1 VTSKKTLN
9 RENLEALGAQRL
21 AELLI
26 ELGTGNAAVKR
37 RLRLELAS
45 TQRPSEVAKE
55 IRKRLTTIARSR
67 TFVDWQNRKTLIED
81 LESQRRAIVAQ
92 IANTD
97 PSESLELMWQFMA
110 LANPIFE
117 RCDDGSGAVI
127 GVFHAA
133 CRDLGKIALAAEVGP
148 EQLSGRVFDALS
160 ENDYGQYDELISVLS
175 PALGPAGL
183 EQLKQRFVNLAKAP
197 PKRPTDRERKVI
209 GWGTGGPLY
218 ADEIAERRRESAIH
232 LALQE
237 IADAQGDVDAFIA
250 QESEKSRTVPHV
262 ASEIARR
269 LLNASRLKEAW
280 AAINAIDENRR
291 GWIPFEWEEVR
302 LAVME
307 ALGRKEDAQR
317 FRWQCFER
325 ALNSDHLRAFLN
337 RMPDFDDL
345 EAEERAMSYALKFP
359 EMHPALAF
367 LISWPALDKAA
378 ALVAER
384 TAELDGN
391 HYEILSPAA
400 DALAAKHPLA
410 ATLLLRA
417 MIDFALKENRV
428 KRYRHAAR
436 HLMECAG
443 LANTIDDFG
452 RVEAHDRYTAR
463 LKAEYGR
470 RTSFWSLI
478 S

>member
-1 VTSKKTLN
+1 VPSKKSLN
-9 RENLEALGAQRL
+9 RENIEALGAQRL

-45 TQRPSEVAKE
+45 TQSPGEVAKE
-55 IRKRLTTIARSR
+55 IRKRLASIARSR
-67 TFVDWQNRKTLIED
+67 AFVDWQNRKMLIED
-81 LESQRRAIVAQ
+81 LESQRRAIVNQ
-92 IANTD
+92 IAGTD
-97 PSESLELMWQFMA
+97 PSESLDLMWEFMA
-110 LANPIFE
+110 LANSIFE
-117 RCDDGSGAVI
+117 RCDDSSGAVI

-133 CRDLGKIALAAEVGP
+133 CRDLGRIALATQVGP
-148 EQLSGRVFDALS
+148 EELAGRVFNALN

-183 EQLKQRFVNLAKAP
+183 EQLKQRFVTLAKAREK
-197 PKRPTDRERKVI
+197 PKVRERKVI

-218 ADEIAERRRESAIH
+218 ADDIADRRRESTIR
-232 LALQE
+232 LALEE
-237 IADAQGDVDAFIA
+237 IADAQGDVDAYIA
-250 QESEKSRTVPHV
+250 QQSEKSRTVPSV
-262 ASEIARR
+262 AAEIARR
-269 LLNASRLKEAW
+269 LFNAGRLKEAW
-280 AAINAIDENRR
+280 TAINAIDESRP

-302 LAVME
+302 LEVME
-307 ALGRKEDAQR
+307 ALGRNEDAQR

-325 ALNSDHLRAFLN
+325 GLNSEHLRAFLK
-337 RMPDFDDL
+337 RLPDFDDL
-345 EAEERAMSYALKFP
+345 EAEERAMSSALKFP
-359 EMHPALAF
+359 DVHQALAF
-367 LISWPALDKAA
+367 LVSWPALDKAA
-378 ALVAER
+378 ALVTER
-384 TAELDGN
+384 SAELDGN

-443 LANTIDDFG
+443 LAGAIHDFG
-452 RVEAHDRYTAR
+452 SVEPHDRYTAR
-463 LKAEYGR
+463 LKAKYGR